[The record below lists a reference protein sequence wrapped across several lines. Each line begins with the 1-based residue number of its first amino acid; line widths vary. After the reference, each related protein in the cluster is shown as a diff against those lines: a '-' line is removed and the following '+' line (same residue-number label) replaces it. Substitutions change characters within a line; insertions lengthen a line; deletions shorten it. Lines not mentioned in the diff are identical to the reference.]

1 MNKRTLVHNFLKGLP
16 EKEKYPTKLFE
27 SSTLLYKFLDFIKDV
42 NIQEEDEM
50 SDVRIVI
57 PNPEKQKDDR
67 DAFNSIEIR
76 VGNKVIPVRKM
87 HLTSGLGTNPEL
99 QVTFA
104 PTDFVMEFKE
114 VEKEILTDDSET
126 T

>member
-16 EKEKYPTKLFE
+16 EKEKYPTRLFE

-42 NIQEEDEM
+42 NIEDEIEV
-50 SDVRIVI
+50 SDVRLIL
-57 PNPEKQKDDR
+57 PNAEMQKIDN
-67 DAFNSIEIR
+67 DAFGKI
-76 VGNKVIPVRKM
+76 VVQFGNKIVPVRKM
-87 HLTSGLGTNPEL
+87 HLTTGSNANPEL
-99 QVTFA
+99 QLTFA
-104 PTDFVMEFKE
+104 PEYFVLEFKE